1 MFSSAFLPQQH
12 KAVNGF
18 HLNHD
23 NLIVLESKD
32 RQKVITYFI
41 AQQNPEKLDPA
52 DRGLIKASTAS
63 LDNLSSLAGLLA
75 AAGLVYRGKSLS
87 T

>member
-1 MFSSAFLPQQH
+1 MFSSGFLPQQH
-12 KAVNGF
+12 KVINGF

-23 NLIVLESKD
+23 NLIVLDPKD

-52 DRGLIKASTAS
+52 DRTLM
-63 LDNLSSLAGLLA
+63 
-75 AAGLVYRGKSLS
+75 
-87 T
+87 